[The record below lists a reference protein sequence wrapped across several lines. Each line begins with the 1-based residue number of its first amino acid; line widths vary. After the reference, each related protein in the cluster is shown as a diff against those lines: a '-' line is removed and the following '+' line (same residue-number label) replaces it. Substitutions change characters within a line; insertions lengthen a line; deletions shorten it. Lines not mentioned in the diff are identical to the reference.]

1 VAMLDLP
8 EYNWASLCWRETR
21 IVYLHGELVLDK
33 RERELRQQGKTLE
46 EIARDLCKLRS
57 DLRCW
62 TRTLMSDRLKA
73 AELDTGDPNPTFDE
87 LVAKW
92 ERRHVT
98 GDDRYKEII
107 KSAKKSRGSVNDL
120 FEINPENPPPLP
132 PVAQPS
138 PSYARP
144 CPDGSDCALAAAGP
158 TGCSKY
164 KAA

>member
-1 VAMLDLP
+1 MAMLGLP
-8 EYNWASLCWRETR
+8 DYNWASLCWRETR
-21 IVYLHGELVLDK
+21 IVYLHGELVLDE
-33 RERELRQQGKTLE
+33 RERELREKGMALV
-46 EIARDLCKLRS
+46 EIARRLSKLRS

-87 LVAKW
+87 LVAEW
-92 ERRHVT
+92 ERRGRT

-107 KSAKKSRGSVNDL
+107 KSAKKSRGSVNDMFGL
-120 FEINPENPPPLP
+120 DPKAPPQLP